1 MYLKAHR
8 RSSLFLYCLNSVN
21 LIFVIVS
28 SIAIFIRLDK
38 VFIKIGEVVQGYEQ
52 KVETEVIKSY
62 ESECEDFMERVSNR
76 RR

>member
-1 MYLKAHR
+1 MIADALGEIVTLSHRVYLKARR

-52 KVETEVIKSY
+52 KV
-62 ESECEDFMERVSNR
+62 
-76 RR
+76 